1 MIESDFEKSS
11 FCPLQLY
18 LKYLDADKMERRQQ
32 KIYLKYLETDKMGAQ
47 VCCWNVPFGLLA
59 PEMILSS
66 HSSLGPT
73 SFYSRGRPA
82 SKSNN
87 GTIFFYCTFNEIYL
101 LHNVL
106 LCFLLTFMELPVR
119 ENGWGISQIPA
130 GDGRSGPEINKPSLP
145 CLEPRSC
152 PEN

>member
-1 MIESDFEKSS
+1 M
-11 FCPLQLY
+11 
-18 LKYLDADKMERRQQ
+18 
-32 KIYLKYLETDKMGAQ
+32 
-47 VCCWNVPFGLLA
+47 V
-59 PEMILSS
+59 LSS
-66 HSSLGPT
+66 V
-73 SFYSRGRPA
+73 YCRGRTA

-130 GDGRSGPEINKPSLP
+130 GDGRSGLQINKPSSPGSGPEKLSRIDGQPYLAFPLP
-145 CLEPRSC
+145 ALVPMMMNHIKKNIRKLEV
-152 PEN
+152 